1 MTISIV
7 GVALMFVSGIVMP
20 VEAMPQWEQVCAKL
34 LPMFYAADAFK
45 GVILG
50 TPAAYIRDSLIL
62 SSWAVAG
69 LVLATIILSQ
79 RKAAL

>member
-7 GVALMFVSGIVMP
+7 GVALMFVSGVVMP
-20 VEAMPQWEQVCAKL
+20 VEAMPIWEQVCAKT

-45 GVILG
+45 GVLLG
-50 TPAAYIRDSLIL
+50 TPAAYLRDSLIL
-62 SSWAVAG
+62 TAWAVAG
-69 LVLATIILSQ
+69 LILATAILNQ